1 MRGAPVV
8 GILLAAGS
16 ATRFGAAKLLVP
28 LPDGTPIGIAAL
40 ENLAAAVDTVVA
52 VVRIGD
58 DALATVLAA
67 HGARVTAFPRAAEG
81 MGESLAWGVRAA
93 PAAAAWLIALADM
106 PWVQPATVGR
116 IGDALRQGARIAA
129 PTWQGARGHP
139 VGFAASLYAELI
151 ALTGDE
157 GAKSVVARHGAFP
170 VAIEDAGVLRDIDTP
185 QDLER
190 GY

>member
-16 ATRFGAAKLLVP
+16 ATRFGGDKLVVP
-28 LPDGTPIGIAAL
+28 LPDGTPIGVAAL
-40 ENLAAAVDTVVA
+40 KNLAAAVDTVVA

-58 DALATVLAA
+58 DALATMLAA
-67 HGARVTAFPRAAEG
+67 QGARVTVCPRAAQG

-93 PAAAAWLIALADM
+93 PAAAAWVIALADM
-106 PWVQPATVGR
+106 PWVQSATAGRVGDTLR
-116 IGDALRQGARIAA
+116 KGALIAA
-129 PTWQGARGHP
+129 STWQGARGHP

-157 GAKSVVARHGAFP
+157 GAKSIIARYGASP
-170 VAIEDAGVLRDIDTP
+170 VPTEDGGALRDVDTR

-190 GY
+190 